1 MVINIGTMDLY
12 LLKRF
17 YGNEIPQTSY
27 MKLIQ
32 QEFFIHLNK
41 SIHLISNNY
50 IHNFSSIVLQRN
62 TNLYNVF
69 IKYLYKFFLK
79 NLIYHL

>member
-17 YGNEIPQTSY
+17 YDNEIPQTSY

-41 SIHLISNNY
+41 SIHLISNITY
-50 IHNFSSIVLQRN
+50 IIFPALYCKGIQIYITCLSNIYINF
-62 TNLYNVF
+62 F
-69 IKYLYKFFLK
+69 
-79 NLIYHL
+79 

>member
-17 YGNEIPQTSY
+17 YGNKIPQTSY

-41 SIHLISNNY
+41 SIHLIFQTLH
-50 IHNFSSIVLQRN
+50 I
-62 TNLYNVF
+62 
-69 IKYLYKFFLK
+69 
-79 NLIYHL
+79 